1 MSFSD
6 RLKEARTAKNLKQG
20 ELGAL
25 IGVTGN
31 AISNYE
37 NGTSSPNDRVLLK
50 LFDVLEVE
58 PNFLF
63 QDSFTPKTKKAP
75 AVKQGPAGNGIS
87 LEESNRLLVGLG
99 FIKEGEQLS
108 DEDLAFLA
116 SVIGLLDAW
125 FSRKQA

>member
-63 QDSFTPKTKKAP
+63 QDSFTPKTKKSP
-75 AVKQGPAGNGIS
+75 AMQQGAVGNGIS
-87 LEESNRLLVGLG
+87 LEESTQFLAELG
-99 FIKEGEQLS
+99 YIREGQTLS
-108 DEDLAFLA
+108 DSDADFL
-116 SVIGLLDAW
+116 IHIMGLLDAW
-125 FSRKQA
+125 FSGKGA